1 MAYIALVKRLAPLLC
16 LVAALAGLSGAA
28 QDTLEFEPKIGAA
41 NTRVTIRTAVPEGA
55 QILFGG
61 KPVGVVEEAK
71 GIYSFLVPAAAY
83 GTSFVEI
90 TKGGKVVAKSAVPF
104 VVSGPSVVTVPKL
117 VGLKE
122 AIDVFGY
129 AETRPEGGGK
139 PEPKARPILKFDDEE
154 VLTIGEPAPFVLGP
168 AVQTGDLASAG
179 KTGMA
184 GTGLLITARPPK
196 KKTPVPLPPPPPEN

>member
-1 MAYIALVKRLAPLLC
+1 VRRFLAC
-16 LVAALAGLSGAA
+16 AGAAGLLATLSSAAPSGL
-28 QDTLEFEPKIGAA
+28 DFEPKVGAA
-41 NTRVTIRTAVPEGA
+41 NTRITIRTNVPEGA
-55 QILFGG
+55 HVLFGG
-61 KPVGVVEEAK
+61 KTVSVVEEAK
-71 GIYSFLVPAAAY
+71 GIYSFLVPAASS
-83 GTSFVEI
+83 GTAFVEI
-90 TKGGKVVAKSAVPF
+90 VKDGKPVAKSAVPF

-129 AETRPEGGGK
+129 SEARPEGGGK

-154 VLTIGEPAPFVLGP
+154 ILTIGEPAPFRLGP
-168 AVQTGDLASAG
+168 AVELGDLSSAG

>member
-1 MAYIALVKRLAPLLC
+1 VF
-16 LVAALAGLSGAA
+16 AALLAGPFGLA
-28 QDTLEFEPKIGAA
+28 QDRLEFEPKVGATG
-41 NTRVTIRTAVPEGA
+41 TRVTVRTTLPEGA

-61 KPVGVVEEAK
+61 RPMGAVEEAK
-71 GIYSFLVPAAAY
+71 GIYSFLVPVGAS
-83 GTSFVEI
+83 GTAFVEI
-90 TKGGKVVAKSAVPF
+90 VRNGKPVAKSAVPF
-104 VVSGPSVVTVPKL
+104 VVSGPSVVSVPRL

-129 AETRPEGGGK
+129 ADPRPEGGGK
-139 PEPKARPILKFDDEE
+139 PEPRARPILKFDEDE
-154 VLTIGEPAPFVLGP
+154 VLTVGEPAPFRLGP
-168 AVQTGDLASAG
+168 AVEMGDLSSAG